1 MGFHTNKKLRL
12 DLSNIYVLISVL
24 ITTVAVMAIYHLRQ
38 CKIQEKNLMR
48 YGNLQA
54 K

>member
-1 MGFHTNKKLRL
+1 MY
-12 DLSNIYVLISVL
+12 ILISVL

-54 K
+54 NYKRTEDVSA